1 MGLCV
6 GLPRRNVLPGGW
18 RATLGRGFG
27 VGIAGPRAAELFTV
41 FFFIL
46 HAAEMDALKNRKH
59 WYKMDVHILLDMV
72 VHH

>member
-1 MGLCV
+1 MCCQAAGGRRWAAASEWVLLGL
-6 GLPRRNVLPGGW
+6 GLLSFLR
-18 RATLGRGFG
+18 
-27 VGIAGPRAAELFTV
+27 
-41 FFFIL
+41 FFSFL